1 MRLLH
6 YTLSRLTIILF
17 CILSVWAFIF
27 YRFMIDEI
35 NDETD
40 NMLSN
45 YKEHILRK
53 FLIQGDDNSMQ
64 EQIMGSYK
72 ITPIPKDIAK
82 EYSETYIDTVIYVDI
97 ESEYEPARALKTTFM
112 GPDEQHYE
120 LIVLSSVLEKED
132 LIETIWWSVLI
143 LYIILLISIIWVS
156 EWVLKRSMQPLYKL
170 LQWLSKYTLGRY
182 SLAQPLNN
190 ETRIKEFSD
199 LNKSISEMT
208 LRNEKIYQSQKQFIG
223 NASHELQTPLA
234 VCINKIE
241 LLSEMPECTEKQLSI
256 LNDMYETLQRTV
268 RMNKSLLLLSR
279 IENNQFPD
287 TKEISINDNI
297 KLLLQDFSEIYD
309 EKEIIVNIEEKGVL
323 KWLMNET
330 LSSVLLSNLLK
341 NAFVHT
347 PKKGEI
353 KIIISS
359 KKLTIANNGF
369 AKLDENKIFSR
380 FYKDENKKE
389 SAGLGLSIVSTIA
402 ALYNL
407 NIKYSF
413 HNDMHQFEI
422 TFPK

>member
-143 LYIILLISIIWVS
+143 LYIILLISVIWVS
-156 EWVLKRSMQPLYKL
+156 EWVLKRSMQPLYRL
-170 LQWLSKYTLGRY
+170 LQWLSKYTLGKH
-182 SLAQPLNN
+182 SLVQPLNN
-190 ETRIKEFSD
+190 ETRIREFSD

-297 KLLLQDFSEIYD
+297 KLLLQEFSEIYD

-323 KWLMNET
+323 RWLMNET

-359 KKLTIANNGF
+359 K
-369 AKLDENKIFSR
+369 
-380 FYKDENKKE
+380 
-389 SAGLGLSIVSTIA
+389 
-402 ALYNL
+402 
-407 NIKYSF
+407 
-413 HNDMHQFEI
+413 
-422 TFPK
+422 

>member
-170 LQWLSKYTLGRY
+170 LQWLSK
-182 SLAQPLNN
+182 
-190 ETRIKEFSD
+190 
-199 LNKSISEMT
+199 
-208 LRNEKIYQSQKQFIG
+208 
-223 NASHELQTPLA
+223 
-234 VCINKIE
+234 
-241 LLSEMPECTEKQLSI
+241 
-256 LNDMYETLQRTV
+256 
-268 RMNKSLLLLSR
+268 
-279 IENNQFPD
+279 
-287 TKEISINDNI
+287 
-297 KLLLQDFSEIYD
+297 
-309 EKEIIVNIEEKGVL
+309 
-323 KWLMNET
+323 
-330 LSSVLLSNLLK
+330 
-341 NAFVHT
+341 
-347 PKKGEI
+347 
-353 KIIISS
+353 
-359 KKLTIANNGF
+359 
-369 AKLDENKIFSR
+369 
-380 FYKDENKKE
+380 
-389 SAGLGLSIVSTIA
+389 
-402 ALYNL
+402 
-407 NIKYSF
+407 
-413 HNDMHQFEI
+413 
-422 TFPK
+422 

>member
-132 LIETIWWSVLI
+132 LIENRQPPVETTKKFWQPWFCLTTGWCKRTVANLI
-143 LYIILLISIIWVS
+143 ITQLFRLVN
-156 EWVLKRSMQPLYKL
+156 RS
-170 LQWLSKYTLGRY
+170 SKTNHRTEKFLFLCGEHLFLFQITSFY
-182 SLAQPLNN
+182 SLSVSS
-190 ETRIKEFSD
+190 IK
-199 LNKSISEMT
+199 
-208 LRNEKIYQSQKQFIG
+208 
-223 NASHELQTPLA
+223 
-234 VCINKIE
+234 
-241 LLSEMPECTEKQLSI
+241 
-256 LNDMYETLQRTV
+256 
-268 RMNKSLLLLSR
+268 
-279 IENNQFPD
+279 
-287 TKEISINDNI
+287 
-297 KLLLQDFSEIYD
+297 
-309 EKEIIVNIEEKGVL
+309 
-323 KWLMNET
+323 
-330 LSSVLLSNLLK
+330 
-341 NAFVHT
+341 
-347 PKKGEI
+347 
-353 KIIISS
+353 
-359 KKLTIANNGF
+359 
-369 AKLDENKIFSR
+369 
-380 FYKDENKKE
+380 
-389 SAGLGLSIVSTIA
+389 
-402 ALYNL
+402 
-407 NIKYSF
+407 
-413 HNDMHQFEI
+413 
-422 TFPK
+422 